1 MRHVDR
7 YFLVLSSVFL
17 ILGVSLG
24 IWMGIAHD
32 FQYAPVHAH
41 INLLGFASMAVFGI
55 VYRLYPELGR
65 SKLAVIH
72 LALAA
77 PSALLF
83 PIGIYLSI
91 AHGNPGLA
99 IAASLMWFA
108 GTLLFFANLVRGFAF
123 AKDEMSADGA
133 MTQDLR
139 HA

>member
-1 MRHVDR
+1 MRRIDR
-7 YFLVLSSVFL
+7 YFLLLSSVFL

-24 IWMGIAHD
+24 IGMGIAHD

-65 SKLAVIH
+65 SKLAAVH
-72 LALAA
+72 LGLAA

-91 AHGNPGLA
+91 AQDNPGLA
-99 IAASLMWFA
+99 IVASLLWFA
-108 GTLLFFANLVRGFAF
+108 GALVFFANLVRGLVL
-123 AKDEMSADGA
+123 AKEETSASGA